1 MQGFVRARTNRT
13 IPLFGRLFSTRLIN
27 YGVASCA
34 RRLIDYGEEHALH
47 CFSNGVY
54 VKNSLPRVR
63 PDLIVKNL
71 DGELLVYDN
80 ATTKAF
86 CLNAS
91 SALVW
96 EMCDG
101 NTTIAEMTERLTQT
115 LNAPIDATFV
125 TFALERFR
133 ADGLLEAGFRNATQ
147 DASLTRAGLVA
158 RLGRAGIAAALVV
171 PLVTSIVAPTAAKAY
186 GTSQPP
192 PGGGGGTNGCVLF
205 ATPVLRA
212 DGHIGRAGDI
222 AAGAELVGVR
232 TDTGAFVPGTV
243 AIVHE
248 HQADGFYTFVTQSG
262 EVVSC
267 SATHPLI
274 RGFGDRDGTKAT
286 EFSPG
291 DPLLVHDPRLGRA
304 VESPIVSVAYSNVP
318 QPVYVFEMTT
328 DEHTYFTGGIVS
340 HNYKTV
346 GPNG

>member
-1 MQGFVRARTNRT
+1 MK
-13 IPLFGRLFSTRLIN
+13 
-27 YGVASCA
+27 
-34 RRLIDYGEEHALH
+34 E
-47 CFSNGVY
+47 
-54 VKNSLPRVR
+54 SLPRVR

-101 NTTIAEMTERLTQT
+101 NTTITEMTERLTQT

-125 TFALERFR
+125 TFALERFY
-133 ADGLLEAGFRNATQ
+133 ADGLLETGFRNATE

-158 RLGRAGIAAALVV
+158 RFGRAGIAAALVV

-186 GTSQPP
+186 GIQPP
-192 PGGGGGTNGCVLF
+192 PPPPIGGSGGGSGCVLF

-212 DGHIGRAGDI
+212 DGRIGRAIDIVAGD
-222 AAGAELVGVR
+222 ELVGVR

-243 AIVHE
+243 ATVHE
-248 HQADGFYTFVTQSG
+248 YQADGFYTFVTQSG

-304 VESPIVSVAYSNVP
+304 VESPIVSVAYSNVS
-318 QPVYVFEMTT
+318 QPVYLFEMTT
-328 DEHTYFTGGIVS
+328 DEHTYLTGGVVS
-340 HNYKTV
+340 HNVSAKT
-346 GPNG
+346 

>member
-1 MQGFVRARTNRT
+1 MK
-13 IPLFGRLFSTRLIN
+13 
-27 YGVASCA
+27 
-34 RRLIDYGEEHALH
+34 H
-47 CFSNGVY
+47 
-54 VKNSLPRVR
+54 SLPRVR

-115 LNAPIDATFV
+115 LNAPIDASFV

-133 ADGLLEAGFRNATQ
+133 ADGLLETGFRNATE
-147 DASLTRAGLVA
+147 DANLTRAGLVA
-158 RLGRAGIAAALVV
+158 RFGRAGIMAALAV

-186 GTSQPP
+186 GGTSVPAPP
-192 PGGGGGTNGCVLF
+192 AGGGGGGCVLF

-212 DGHIGRAGDI
+212 DGRIGRAVDV
-222 AAGAELVGVR
+222 AAGDELMGVK
-232 TDTGAFVPGTV
+232 TDTGTIVPGTV
-243 AIVHE
+243 ASVHE
-248 HQADGFYTFVTQSG
+248 YLVDGFYTFVTQSG

-286 EFSPG
+286 EFLPG

-304 VESPIVSVAYSNVP
+304 VESTVVSVAYSNVP

-340 HNYKTV
+340 HNVSAKV
-346 GPNG
+346 